1 MRFLSSLF
9 LGLVAAILVLALAV
23 FALQNLDGVPVHFL
37 GYTGSGNVWWLVLA
51 AAVLGFVVA
60 FLLMLPGR
68 VAASWRIQGLSR
80 QMQRQDEEL
89 ASVRQQQTD
98 VETERGQF
106 QQQYQQL
113 QAQRDQLANE
123 RQSLIAERDRLAA
136 ERDRLLS
143 ERNQPSQ
150 PIQQGVDEPVMTQ
163 PQPAPAIVPGMAAA
177 PYVEPYVDTQ
187 APASYA
193 PERPD
198 VPRQDGED
206 VVLPSRPNPER
217 IREATENADTAGG
230 EQPSLVDRVRDFF
243 RGPSGDAD
251 PDQPSTDEDTTA
263 SRAPTDEDTTL
274 PDSTFQR
281 EDRPGDG

>member
-51 AAVLGFVVA
+51 AAVLGFAVA

-98 VETERGQF
+98 VETERSQF

-123 RQSLIAERDRLAA
+123 RQNLIAERDRLAA

-150 PIQQGVDEPVMTQ
+150 PAQQRVDEPVMTQ

-177 PYVEPYVDTQ
+177 PYVDTQ
-187 APASYA
+187 AQPSYA
-193 PERPD
+193 PERAD
-198 VPRQDGED
+198 VPREDRED
-206 VVLPSRPNPER
+206 VVLPSRPDPER
-217 IREATENADTAGG
+217 IREAAENADTADG

-243 RGPSGDAD
+243 RAPSEEAAPP
-251 PDQPSTDEDTTA
+251 PDQPSTDEDTT
-263 SRAPTDEDTTL
+263 L
-274 PDSTFQR
+274 PDNASPR
-281 EDRPGDG
+281 EDRPVGPPA